1 MKSYCEK
8 NNMNVF
14 DFVPLTFIL
23 DYKSEFIWD
32 QLDTFKSILRI
43 IESNIRSDVV
53 EVNRKIH

>member
-1 MKSYCEK
+1 
-8 NNMNVF
+8 MNVF